1 MCFIS
6 TLVEATL
13 VETFKNQEVLEDHQE
28 EVDQA
33 VDPEVSQH

>member
-6 TLVEATL
+6 TLVEVTL

-28 EVDQA
+28 VDQA
-33 VDPEVSQH
+33 VGQEVSQH